1 MRLPDRYCYGTLFAC
16 SGMDGENSHMQDLA
30 GMLMPTPVQIR
41 FDAKTNPVTL
51 AVDVTDAR
59 MDFVLSDAL
68 QSRELLLVFAAKSAL
83 VGKTDRPVRMFAEQ
97 EAARS
102 VVDGADVLC
111 ADGWCYALLVKNGR
125 FAFCREATPAA
136 AAAAAKETLRL
147 DIDALRDAIL
157 AYYETKP
164 ACRREAYEQL
174 YYKCLSVNRVNVYSP
189 QDGFSCRFTT
199 PDRLPHKQMWLWD
212 SMFHA
217 MTFAQ
222 YDPQMAKEALLA
234 VLEAQREDG
243 FIPHMMKSV
252 TDTSAITQPQ
262 VIAWAALTVYRATK
276 DRAFLA
282 ACAEKIAA
290 FELWFLKHRDLN
302 GNGLLEWKTDYSNV
316 RCRCDESGMDNSP
329 RFDTT
334 ETLDAIDCSCFMV
347 HDCRC
352 LAEIYRVLENE
363 PQAARFRQIA
373 DDMAQK
379 INDLLWDED
388 RGAYCDRTLSGKLT
402 HVLSVCSFLP
412 LFAGVC
418 TPERA
423 ARLVEHLHNEKTF
436 ATPLP
441 VASIS
446 RDHPDYGADMWR
458 GCVWLNF
465 NYFVLLGLRRYGFDD
480 EAQRLLERT
489 LQCVDRW
496 FRETGNV
503 FEFYDAEDV
512 TAPWRLNRKG
522 PQPPVPDYRIRM
534 HAITDF
540 NWSACFT
547 LLMIQDAGKDNDA
560 AFPACV

>member
-1 MRLPDRYCYGTLFAC
+1 MKLPNRYHYGALFAF
-16 SGMDGENSHMQDLA
+16 SGIDGENSHMQDLA
-30 GMLMPTPVQIR
+30 GMLMPSPVQIR

-51 AVDVTDAR
+51 AVDVTTDR

-68 QSRELLLVFAAKSAL
+68 QNEELLLVFAGKSAVL
-83 VGKTDRPVRMFAEQ
+83 GKTARPVRMFAEQ
-97 EAARS
+97 EAACAS
-102 VVDGADVLC
+102 LDGVQLLC
-111 ADGWCYALLVKNGR
+111 ADGWCYALCVQDGR
-125 FAFCREATPAA
+125 FAFCREESAEA

-147 DIDALRDAIL
+147 DIDALRDRIL
-157 AYYETKP
+157 AYYEAKP
-164 ACRREAYEQL
+164 ACRRPEYEQL

-189 QDGFSCRFTT
+189 QDGFTCRFTT

-222 YDPQMAKEALLA
+222 YDLQMAKESLLA
-234 VLEAQREDG
+234 VLQAQQADG
-243 FIPHMMKSV
+243 FLPHMMKS
-252 TDTSAITQPQ
+252 TSTTSAITQPQ
-262 VIAWAALTVYRATK
+262 VVAWAALTVFRATK

-282 ACAEKIAA
+282 FCADKIAA
-290 FELWFLKHRDLN
+290 FELWFLKNRDLN

-352 LAEIYRVLENE
+352 LSEIYRILGNE
-363 PQAARFRQIA
+363 PEAARFQKIA
-373 DDMAQK
+373 DDMAQR
-379 INDLLWDED
+379 INDLLWDD
-388 RGAYCDRTLSGKLT
+388 SVGAYCDRTLSGELT

-418 TPERA
+418 TSERA
-423 ARLVEHLHNEKTF
+423 ARLVQHLHNERTF
-436 ATPLP
+436 GTPLP

-465 NYFVLLGLRRYGFDD
+465 NYFVLLGLRRYGFDG
-480 EAQRLLERT
+480 EAQALLERT
-489 LQCVDRW
+489 LQSVNRW
-496 FRETGNV
+496 FKETGNV
-503 FEFYDAEDV
+503 FEFYDAEDE
-512 TAPWRLNRKG
+512 TAPWHLNRKG
-522 PQPPVPDYRIRM
+522 AQPPVPDYRIRM

-560 AFPACV
+560 AFPVCI

>member
-1 MRLPDRYCYGTLFAC
+1 MRLPDRYCYGTLFAY
-16 SGMDGENSHMQDLA
+16 SGIDGENSHMQDLA
-30 GMLMPTPVQIR
+30 GMLMASPVSVR
-41 FDAKTNPVTL
+41 FDAPNPVTL
-51 AVDVTDAR
+51 SVEVKSANMQV
-59 MDFVLSDAL
+59 VLCDAL
-68 QSRELLLVFAAKSAL
+68 RSDELLLVFADKTT
-83 VGKTDRPVRMFAEQ
+83 VIGKTDCRVQIFTD
-97 EAARS
+97 ARS
-102 VVDGADVLC
+102 AIQSRRGALLLQ
-111 ADGWCYALLVKNGR
+111 ANGYCYALLVRGDR
-125 FAFCREATPAA
+125 FVFCREETAQRALNAA
-136 AAAAAKETLRL
+136 QEKLRL
-147 DIDALRDAIL
+147 DIDALFAARL
-157 AYYETKP
+157 AYYEAKP
-164 ACRREAYEQL
+164 LCRRPAYEQL

-252 TDTSAITQPQ
+252 TNTSAITQPQ

-290 FELWFLKHRDLN
+290 FELWFLKNRDLN

-352 LAEIYRVLENE
+352 LAEIYRVLGKEQE
-363 PQAARFRQIA
+363 AARFRQIA

-423 ARLVEHLHNEKTF
+423 ARLVSHLHNEATF
-436 ATPLP
+436 GTPLP

-465 NYFVLLGLRRYGFDD
+465 NYFTLLGLRRYGFDD

-489 LQCVDRW
+489 LQSVDRW

-503 FEFYDAEDV
+503 FEFYDAEDE

-522 PQPPVPDYRIRM
+522 PQPPAPDYRIRM